1 MTSKLARM
9 CILSGTIPLLLA
21 GVSACSGSTT
31 SSPTSPAPS
40 TTSATGSPSSSS
52 AGAPTTTATTP
63 ATAPTYCALLAKAY
77 QIKPPTGVKLTAAQ
91 LADEVQFG
99 KLLTPAAQA
108 AAADGKPEVA
118 KLLTLLSTMN
128 SDPTSV
134 TAAQAGEAF
143 SQISKVSPTV
153 MTDCNINLMQ

>member
-1 MTSKLARM
+1 MTSNLARGW
-9 CILSGTIPLLLA
+9 ITSGTIALLLV
-21 GVSACSGSTT
+21 GISACSAGTT
-31 SSPTSPAPS
+31 SSPTSSAPTTAS
-40 TTSATGSPSSSS
+40 PTSSPVTTSAP
-52 AGAPTTTATTP
+52 PTATAATP
-63 ATAPTYCALLAKAY
+63 SAVPTYCALLATAY

-91 LADEVQFG
+91 LADEVKFG
-99 KLLTPAAQA
+99 KLLIPASQA

-118 KLLTLLSTMN
+118 KLLTLLATMN

-153 MTDCNINLMQ
+153 MADCKINLMQ